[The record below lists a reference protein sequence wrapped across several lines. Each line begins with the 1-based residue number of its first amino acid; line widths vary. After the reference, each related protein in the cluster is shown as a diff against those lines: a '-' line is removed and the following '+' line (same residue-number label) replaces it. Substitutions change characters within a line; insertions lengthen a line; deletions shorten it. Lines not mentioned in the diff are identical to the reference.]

1 MAYFDNF
8 PKVSLLSFSD
18 NRSSS
23 SDYVESTNI
32 FKRGKIRDDFFQ
44 VAATFDK
51 FSIRGDDRP
60 DNVAQILYGDSELD
74 WIILLSNNILNV
86 RDEWPMNGMDF
97 QRYIDNN
104 YSPEQLAEVHHYE
117 TVERRDPEGKL
128 LQQGGLVVDGN
139 DTFTYSYRGINYT
152 ETGTTSVSYLEYETQ
167 KNDAK
172 RNIFTLKSM
181 YIDTILEDMRDIL
194 TYEDSSQYINRKMK
208 KGDNLRLLALR

>member
-44 VAATFDK
+44 VAATFDR

-60 DNVAQILYGDSELD
+60 DNVANILYGNPELD
-74 WIILLSNNILNV
+74 WIILLSNNILNI

-117 TVERRDPEGKL
+117 TVERRDPEDKL
-128 LQQGGLVVDGN
+128 LQQSGLVVDGN
-139 DTFTYSYRGINYT
+139 STFTYSYKGINYT
-152 ETGTTSVSYLEYETQ
+152 DTGTTSVSYLEYETQ

-172 RNIFTLKSM
+172 RNIFALKSM
-181 YIDTILEDMRDIL
+181 YIDTIMEDMRDIL

>member
-60 DNVAQILYGDSELD
+60 DNVAQILYGDPELD

>member
-1 MAYFDNF
+1 MAYFANF

-60 DNVAQILYGDSELD
+60 DNVAQILYGDPELD

-117 TVERRDPEGKL
+117 TLERRDPEGKL

>member
-44 VAATFDK
+44 VAATFDR

-60 DNVAQILYGDSELD
+60 DNVANILYGNPELD
-74 WIILLSNNILNV
+74 WIILLSNNILNI

-117 TVERRDPEGKL
+117 TVERRDPEDKL
-128 LQQGGLVVDGN
+128 LQQSGLVVDGN
-139 DTFTYSYRGINYT
+139 STFTYSYKGINYT
-152 ETGTTSVSYLEYETQ
+152 DTGTTSVSYLEYETQ

-172 RNIFTLKSM
+172 RNIFALKSV
-181 YIDTILEDMRDIL
+181 YIDTIMEDMRDIL

>member
-60 DNVAQILYGDSELD
+60 DNVAQILYGDSDLD

>member
-1 MAYFDNF
+1 MAYFDEF

-32 FKRGKIRDDFFQ
+32 FKRGKIRDDIFQ
-44 VAATFDK
+44 VAAAFDK

-60 DNVAQILYGDSELD
+60 DNVADELYGNPEYD
-74 WIILLSNNILNV
+74 WIILISNNILNI
-86 RDEWPMNGMDF
+86 RDEWPMSEIDF

-104 YSPEQLAEVHHYE
+104 YTPQQLSEIHHYE
-117 TVERRDPEGKL
+117 SVERRDPEGKL
-128 LQQGGLVVDGN
+128 LQQGGLVVDG
-139 DTFTYSYRGINYT
+139 DATFTYSYRGINYT
-152 ETGTTSVSYLEYETQ
+152 DTGTQSVSYLEYETR

-181 YIDTILEDMRDIL
+181 YIDTIIEDMRDIM
-194 TYEDSSQYINRKMK
+194 TYEDSSQYIDRKMK

>member
-60 DNVAQILYGDSELD
+60 DNVAQILYGDSDLD

-117 TVERRDPEGKL
+117 TFERRDPEGKL